1 MKKKALITTVAAVAL
16 VAAVGIGSTLAYF
29 TDKADTQNVVTF
41 GHVEISL
48 AEPKFEELT
57 TAEGATKPSYEITN
71 VVPGQKITKD
81 PTITVAET
89 SETAYLRAKI
99 VLDENL
105 TDEEKAD
112 LENGIALASGWKK
125 SADGYYY
132 YNNKVK
138 AGKSVVFFKEVTIPE
153 KWDNK
158 FANKSITIDVQ
169 AEAIQ
174 ADSFKPHKTAGKID
188 GWFYSDEET
197 PVDIK
202 TYEAETQLPVAE
214 QGEGQPE

>member
-1 MKKKALITTVAAVAL
+1 MKKRALITTTAAVAL
-16 VAAVGIGSTLAYF
+16 VAVVGIGSTLAYF
-29 TDKADTQNVVTF
+29 TDTATADNTVTF
-41 GHVEISL
+41 GHVDISID
-48 AEPKFEELT
+48 EPNFD
-57 TAEGATKPSYEITN
+57 TKDGKKDNAISN
-71 VVPGQKITKD
+71 VVPGQKITKN
-81 PTITVAET
+81 PTITVDET

-125 SADGYYY
+125 STDGYYY

-188 GWFYSDEET
+188 GWFYSDGET
-197 PVDIK
+197 PVEAES
-202 TYEAETQLPVAE
+202 YEAQTQLPVAVE
-214 QGEGQPE
+214 PGEGQPE